1 MRQQHHDIDLKTY
14 EKGINSDMN
23 KEILGSR
30 EGEHVDA
37 LNMRSISMDG
47 DNFAKKKIK
56 GEELL
61 YDAIDNRCFLE
72 VPGILSEGYECMMSQ
87 EINGHIVEI
96 WASSTP
102 DKNPPFIR
110 VNGKVVLM
118 SEFFPV
124 TINTPLQYDKNESCV
139 GGEFYV
145 TNNTTPPM
153 VFSLKDLM
161 ENGGMTDVYPNAEC
175 TQKYFDEFNLEQ
187 YVIDIASPLY
197 KPMFINQDPSTTAYS
212 YSAILGSLGLPVGS
226 YSYSYRYV
234 TQEGDRGR
242 WSPVTELIP
251 VTRSVGSADAIFPNR
266 RTYSDTPNVASPS
279 GYGNHIRIRIENYS
293 DFDFIEIR
301 RDCWYTGE
309 LIGLPSISELVG
321 FVDVQQG
328 LSVIDV
334 LDRCASNEVEEILT
348 FEDTEI
354 QMTGIERSKSIRYFN
369 ERLYLMN
376 IGYASRDIDAD
387 VDFVPGTDLI
397 FPAIHKMGKS
407 GHKSPYN
414 STHYKSN
421 MRGEKVGFGIML
433 FDKDGNYSYVKQI
446 PGAENF
452 KFPERRTPTSFLTQG
467 ISYNGTVRAAL
478 ENPLNGSKVASTH
491 EVFDHEN
498 ASGREGEVFANIF
511 NGTNFLNANQ
521 PWAPFN
527 PTGQSDSTSDYG
539 FNVNTEVRTS
549 GDAINGEW
557 KNYNPR
563 GFGLNYYSM
572 GAAFK
577 GIDTSTLPSWA
588 TAFSIVQTP
597 PANRVIA
604 QGLGWYAMVQ
614 AEKTDF
620 TSDWFGAQSGKET
633 NKLWVYLPDG
643 DVDSGG
649 VKPQLIDDLLQNYS
663 NGVFKLQAV
672 SPLGYFSEVYAFNNE
687 IAKDEQADI
696 ITYVRVL
703 HDEGQINPTMTATY
717 DTAQPQGIIS
727 SSKQYVGY
735 GNFRAQVP
743 PAVYANNSNGDHLFT
758 ITNVQEQTIING
770 RGNYLIITLDSPIY
784 TKPYGQTYINEFR
797 QEVRQWQEPMYVIN
811 IIREEANIT
820 DSNITSYNYVG
831 HYQRLKSLIG
841 EGTGLPLDLKLVS
854 ERWEDCIPV
863 APNQVTSGYS
873 SFYRF
878 LWIEDAQLV
887 PRKWLN
893 AYSLTASQINTVLND
908 LQANGVAT
916 VSDASGPHQIYG
928 LYKHQYS
935 PVFQHYDANIL
946 FGAINGVSNEY
957 TIPPAGAKIYVYY
970 DNRIPIRVF
979 GGDTYI
985 NESVWAPVDT
995 EYGSNAKPINQAN
1008 EFRWNMAMP
1017 YNKFKL
1023 STEIYILK
1031 DGSGIID
1038 HIQFDLF
1045 GRGREVFNFDVTEP
1059 AIVRQWVTMWTAE
1072 TRTNLS
1078 FAYNIETGA
1087 DKNSNLQYFPLKN
1100 YVMRPN
1106 KWTTS
1111 NNFQYPDVL
1120 NDNKIYLE
1128 YYDVYGDEH
1137 LNWQWGGFRFKP
1149 QTNIDY
1155 AKTQTNIKPSSVPQ
1169 FGFEEQ
1175 TEYCTRILWSERRP
1189 INVQNTPTVKTF
1201 PSNNFYDIS
1210 DDTGCINFAWSAI
1223 SDSKGNNL
1231 YAITQGG
1238 ICLLLVDKRIIHEIN
1253 ANELATVGSDIG
1265 GILNELWLNRSTGMS
1280 DETWRSWSEY
1290 SNMLFFAN
1298 TKSVYSLIDN
1308 QLSDLGSNGFLEVF
1322 TRKFLEIL
1330 GPGFSSRL
1338 SGGFNVLTK
1347 EYIMNVSNN
1356 SNKDEQ
1362 FSTLIYGTQQ
1372 EALQCQSSYS
1382 YDKYLYISNS
1392 LFGTKNA
1399 KTFTLGVGNQ
1409 INGEDMECYLTGV
1422 SDKQIYFDK
1431 EFIRIRVN
1439 SNSKPDK
1446 IYFYDSYQDYIDGIS
1461 SSVVDATINP
1471 ISIKD
1476 YFGYECYIPRKS
1488 MPPHYRQQGRVVLF
1502 RITSSEDEDFLITS
1516 TGVQYKQLK

>member
-1 MRQQHHDIDLKTY
+1 MKQQHHDIDLKTY

-102 DKNPPFIR
+102 DKNAPFIR

-118 SEFFPV
+118 SPDFPV

-175 TQKYFDEFNLEQ
+175 TQKYFSEFNLEQ

-242 WSPVTELIP
+242 WAPVTELIP
-251 VTRSVGSADAIFPNR
+251 VTRSVASADSIFPNR

-279 GYGNHIRIRIENYS
+279 GYGNHIRIRIENYNN
-293 DFDFIEIR
+293 FDFIEIR

-309 LIGLPSISELVG
+309 LIGLPPISELVG
-321 FVDVQQG
+321 IVDVQPG

-334 LDRCASNEVEEILT
+334 LDRCATDEIEEILT
-348 FEDTEI
+348 FEDTQVE
-354 QMTGIERSKSIRYFN
+354 MTGIERSKSVRYFN

-376 IGYASRDIDAD
+376 IGYASRDIDAE
-387 VDFVPGTDLI
+387 VDFVPGSELI
-397 FPAIHKMGKS
+397 FPAIQKIGKS

-414 STHYKSN
+414 ATHYKSN
-421 MRGEKVGFGIML
+421 MRGERVGFGIML

-446 PGAENF
+446 TGAENF
-452 KFPERRTPTSFLTQG
+452 KFPERRTAISALTQG

-478 ENPLNGSKVASTH
+478 ENPVNGAKVGSTH

-498 ASGREGEVFANIF
+498 AQRRSGQIFANIF
-511 NGTNFLNANQ
+511 DDTALDISQ
-521 PWAPFN
+521 QIPWAPFN
-527 PTGQSDSTSDYG
+527 PTGQNDTTSDYG
-539 FNVNTEVRTS
+539 YNVNLEVKTS
-549 GDAINGEW
+549 CDLLDGEW
-557 KNYNPR
+557 KDYNPK

-572 GAAFK
+572 GAAFR

-604 QGLGWYAMVQ
+604 QGLGWYSMIQ
-614 AEKTDF
+614 AAKDNFTD
-620 TSDWFGAQSGKET
+620 DWFGAQSGKDS

-643 DVDSGG
+643 DIDSGG

-672 SPLGYFSEVYAFNNE
+672 SPLGYFTEVYSLNNE
-687 IAKDEQADI
+687 FAKDEI
-696 ITYVRVL
+696 GELITYVRII
-703 HDEGQINPTMTATY
+703 HDEGQINPTMGINY
-717 DTAQPQGIIS
+717 YGPSQPQGILS
-727 SSKQYVGY
+727 ASKQYVGY
-735 GNFRAQVP
+735 GAFRANVP
-743 PAVYANNSNGDHLFT
+743 PAVYAANSGGDHLFT
-758 ITNVQEQTIING
+758 ITNVQEQVGING
-770 RGNYLIITLDSPIY
+770 RGNYLIITLDDPIY
-784 TKPYGQTYINEFR
+784 SKVYGNTYINEFR
-797 QEVRQWQEPMYVIN
+797 EDVRKWQEPMYVVN

-820 DSNITSYNYVG
+820 DSNITTYNYGG

-841 EGTGLPLDLKLVS
+841 EGIGSPLELKLVS
-854 ERWEDCIPV
+854 ERWEDCIPI
-863 APNQVTSGYS
+863 APNQITSGYS
-873 SFYRF
+873 GFYRF

-887 PRKWLN
+887 PRKWAN
-893 AYSLTASQINTVLND
+893 AYSFSTSEINTILND

-916 VSDASGPHQIYG
+916 VFDSSGFHQIYG
-928 LYKHQYS
+928 LYNHQYS
-935 PVFQHYDANIL
+935 NVFQHVDANII
-946 FGAINGVSNEY
+946 FGAINGVVNEY
-957 TIPPAGAKIYVYY
+957 TIPPSGAKIYVYY
-970 DNRIPIRVF
+970 DNRIPVRVF
-979 GGDTYI
+979 AGDTYI
-985 NESVWAPVDT
+985 NESIWAPVDT
-995 EYGSNAKPINQAN
+995 QTNQEAKPINEVN

-1017 YNKFKL
+1017 YNRHKL
-1023 STEIYILK
+1023 SDTYYILK
-1031 DGSGIID
+1031 RSSGVGD
-1038 HIQFDLF
+1038 HIQT
-1045 GRGREVFNFDVTEP
+1045 GMVWNFDVTEP

-1078 FAYNIETGA
+1078 FAYNIESGN

-1100 YVMRPN
+1100 YVMRPL

-1111 NNFQYPDVL
+1111 NDITNPQDFL
-1120 NDNKIYLE
+1120 EDNKIYYPQ
-1128 YYDVYGDEH
+1128 YYDAYGAEWD
-1137 LNWQWGGFRFKP
+1137 NWSWGGFRFKP

-1155 AKTQTNIKPSSVPQ
+1155 AKTQTNIKPTSVPQ

-1223 SDSKGNNL
+1223 SASKGNNL

-1238 ICLLLVDKRIIHEIN
+1238 VCLLLVDKRVIHEIN

-1265 GILNELWLNRSTGMS
+1265 GILNELWIDRNIGMS
-1280 DETWRSWSEY
+1280 DETWRSWAEY

-1298 TKSVYSLIDN
+1298 NKSVYSFIDN
-1308 QLSDLGSNGFLEVF
+1308 GLVDIGANGFIELF
-1322 TRKFLEIL
+1322 RRKFLDIL
-1330 GPGFSSRL
+1330 GPVYSSRL

-1372 EALQCQSSYS
+1372 ESLQCQSSYS
-1382 YDKYLYISNS
+1382 YDKYLYRDNS

-1471 ISIKD
+1471 IAIKD

>member
-1 MRQQHHDIDLKTY
+1 
-14 EKGINSDMN
+14 MN

-56 GEELL
+56 GEEIL

-72 VPGILSEGYECMMSQ
+72 IPGTLSDTYECMMSQ

-96 WASSTP
+96 WASSVP

-110 VNGKVVLM
+110 VNGKIVLM
-118 SEFFPV
+118 SPDFPV

-161 ENGGMTDVYPNAEC
+161 ENGGMTDIYPNADC
-175 TQKYFDEFNLEQ
+175 TQKYFSEFNLEQ
-187 YVIDIASPLY
+187 YVIDISSPLY

-212 YSAILGSLGLPVGS
+212 YTSILGSLGLPVGS

-251 VTRSVGSADAIFPNR
+251 VTRSVASADDIFPNR
-266 RTYSDTPNVASPS
+266 RTYSDNPNVSSAS
-279 GYGNHIRIRIENYS
+279 GYGNHIRIRIENYNN
-293 DFDFIEIR
+293 FDFIEIR

-309 LIGLPSISELVG
+309 LIGIAPISELIG
-321 FVDVQQG
+321 FVDVQPG

-334 LDRCASNEVEEILT
+334 LDRCAASEIEELLT
-348 FEDTEI
+348 IEDTEV
-354 QMTGIERSKSIRYFN
+354 QMTGIERSKSVRYFN

-397 FPAIHKMGKS
+397 FPAIQKIGKS

-414 STHYKSN
+414 AAHYKSN
-421 MRGEKVGFGIML
+421 MRGERVGFGIML

-452 KFPERRTPTSFLTQG
+452 KFPERRTATSALTQG

-478 ENPLNGSKVASTH
+478 ENPVNGAKVGSTH

-498 ASGREGEVFANIF
+498 AKARSGQIYANIF
-511 NGTNFLNANQ
+511 NDTALDVSQ
-521 PWAPFN
+521 QIPWAPFN
-527 PTGQSDSTSDYG
+527 PTGQNDTTSDYG
-539 FNVNTEVRTS
+539 YNVNVEIKTS
-549 GDAINGEW
+549 CDLTNGEW
-557 KNYNPR
+557 KNYNPKA
-563 GFGLNYYSM
+563 FGLNYYSM
-572 GAAFK
+572 GVAFR
-577 GIDTSTLPSWA
+577 GVDTSTLPSWA

-604 QGLGWYAMVQ
+604 QGLGWYSMIQPA
-614 AEKTDF
+614 KNNFTD
-620 TSDWFGAQSGKET
+620 DWFGSQSGKDS

-643 DVDSGG
+643 DIDCGG
-649 VKPQLIDDLLQNYS
+649 IKPQLIDDLLQNYA

-672 SPLGYFSEVYAFNNE
+672 SPLGYFTEVYSLNNE
-687 IAKDEQADI
+687 IAKDEI
-696 ITYVRVL
+696 GELITYVRVL
-703 HDEGQINPTMTATY
+703 HDEGQINPTMGIGY
-717 DTAQPQGIIS
+717 YGPGQDQGILS
-727 SSKQYVGY
+727 AGKQYVGY
-735 GNFRAQVP
+735 GAFRANIP
-743 PAVYANNSNGDHLFT
+743 PAVYAGNSSGDHLFT
-758 ITNVQEQTIING
+758 ITNVQEQVGING
-770 RGNYLIITLDSPIY
+770 RGNYLIITLDAPIY
-784 TKPYGQTYINEFR
+784 SKVYGDTFINEFR
-797 QEVRQWQEPMYVIN
+797 EEVRKWQEPMYVVN
-811 IIREEANIT
+811 IIREEANIA
-820 DSNITSYNYVG
+820 DSNITTYNYGG

-841 EGTGLPLDLKLVS
+841 EGTGLPLELKLVS

-863 APNQVTSGYS
+863 APNQTTSGYTG
-873 SFYRF
+873 FYRF

-893 AYSLTASQINTVLND
+893 AYSLTTSQINTVLND
-908 LQANGVAT
+908 LQTNGVAT
-916 VSDASGPHQIYG
+916 VFDASGFHQIYG

-935 PVFQHYDANIL
+935 NIFSHVDASVI

-957 TIPPAGAKIYVYY
+957 TIPPVGAKIYVYY
-970 DNRIPIRVF
+970 DNRIPVRVF
-979 GGDTYI
+979 AGDTYI
-985 NESVWAPVDT
+985 NESIWAPVDT
-995 EYGSNAKPINQAN
+995 QTDQDAKPINEVN

-1017 YNKFKL
+1017 YNQHKL
-1023 STEIYILK
+1023 SDTYYILK
-1031 DGSGIID
+1031 RASGISD
-1038 HIQFDLF
+1038 HIQWNNNW
-1045 GRGREVFNFDVTEP
+1045 NFDVTEP

-1078 FAYNIETGA
+1078 FAYNIESGNN
-1087 DKNSNLQYFPLKN
+1087 KNSNLQYFPLKN
-1100 YVMRPN
+1100 YVMRPL

-1111 NNFQYPDVL
+1111 NDITNPQAFL
-1120 NDNKIYLE
+1120 EDNKIYYPE
-1128 YYDVYGDEH
+1128 YYDAYGAEWD
-1137 LNWQWGGFRFKP
+1137 NWSWGGFRFKP
-1149 QTNIDY
+1149 QTNLDY
-1155 AKTQTNIKPSSVPQ
+1155 AKSQTNIKPSSVPQ

-1201 PSNNFYDIS
+1201 PSNNYYDIS

-1223 SDSKGNNL
+1223 SASKGNNL

-1238 ICLLLVDKRIIHEIN
+1238 VCLLLVDKRIIHEIN
-1253 ANELATVGSDIG
+1253 ANELATVGSDVG
-1265 GILNELWLNRSTGMS
+1265 GILNELWIDRNIGMS
-1280 DETWRSWSEY
+1280 DETWRSWAEY
-1290 SNMLFFAN
+1290 SNMLFFVN
-1298 TKSVYSLIDN
+1298 NKSVYSLIDN
-1308 QLSDLGSNGFLEVF
+1308 GLVDIGGNGFIELF
-1322 TRKFLEIL
+1322 RRKFLEIL

-1372 EALQCQSSYS
+1372 ESLQCQSSYS
-1382 YDKYLYISNS
+1382 YDKYVYRDNS
-1392 LFGTKNA
+1392 LFGSKNA
-1399 KTFTLGVGNQ
+1399 KTFTLGVGNKM
-1409 INGEDMECYLTGV
+1409 NGQDMECYLTGV

-1446 IYFYDSYQDYIDGIS
+1446 IYFYDSYQDYINGVS

-1471 ISIKD
+1471 IAIKD